1 MLAALFAVVQ
11 RRWTNT
17 DASESEIAGFAH
29 TLFFSKGGFFD
40 RDVVKLVLI
49 FLCTSPE

>member
-1 MLAALFAVVQ
+1 MVMLAALFAVVQ

-29 TLFFSKGGFFD
+29 TLFFRKAVFSIVTLLNWF
-40 RDVVKLVLI
+40 
-49 FLCTSPE
+49 